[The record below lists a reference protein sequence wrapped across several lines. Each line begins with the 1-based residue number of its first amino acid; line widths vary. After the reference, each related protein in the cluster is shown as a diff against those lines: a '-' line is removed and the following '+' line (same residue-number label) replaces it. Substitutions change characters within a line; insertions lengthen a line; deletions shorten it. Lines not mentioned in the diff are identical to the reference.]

1 MNLIHAC
8 STSTIV
14 APYYTIHLF
23 FALSTHSQN
32 RPTSLGSPITFS
44 FFCVQ
49 NKRKTT
55 IKEIG
60 MADLEFLSD
69 ERGNY
74 ISFFIAA
81 DPKPQTTVASG
92 GGFGSML
99 MGTEGMSKAATNA
112 ESTGF
117 TVNLR
122 GLDVGSNKEKAA
134 QMSHL
139 LAAAEQKVVE
149 WSASGA
155 RKDDALAK
163 LTAEKD
169 ALLAEKYSLAAEKDG
184 LASTAASSAELESKL
199 AKCDAD
205 LAAASEASSKLS
217 QELAEATSALE
228 AANAKVTALEAAAA
242 EAETAGG
249 PNAEAVAAVEADLT
263 ALKRK
268 ADFKEE
274 FYKKEKDK
282 HKAALG
288 ELEEQIAALEAS
300 SAESNLALEAARQ
313 DLEAQVAKAAQVEEL
328 TASLEASQAQSAELE
343 SKLTALQSGSE
354 DSAAEVVR
362 LQAALE
368 TAQADVKTAQADAAA
383 AKAAAAEAAAAGAQ
397 VSESVVDKDALAA
410 AQAMVAELTA
420 AQTQATAAAKAS
432 EEKAETAAARVKAL
446 EAEVSELSASLAT
459 AKATAGAPAAAA
471 GDNSAAAAK
480 AKELQAELDEAQEMM
495 VSLQERT
502 DELEEELKKSK
513 KGDKAEAPET
523 DTAVVTK
530 LEAQVSEL
538 QASLEQAKKEAAEAK
553 GASSSSSGAAP
564 SNDSSGDTAKDLVAA
579 QAQIKKLQ
587 SSLAAA
593 GDESASAAKAKELQ
607 AELDEA
613 QEMMVTLQERT
624 DELEEELEKS
634 KKGDKAESP
643 EADTAAVTKLEA
655 QVSELQ
661 ASLEQAKKEAV
672 EAKTQHNAELKKMQD
687 SLGAQDSSGDAVGPP
702 GGQNDNNKSTNDAD
716 TAALEQKVGELE
728 KQLEAAKVA
737 AAAQAQEL
745 LVAREAASNASAPS
759 SAPVAAAAPAAAAP
773 AAPPIKVMIP
783 EREAAGFV
791 CGSGGKVE
799 ALTKGSKV
807 AKAEVPVGW
816 RLCKIGKEAVSAKI
830 SKKSLETKL
839 MSTRNMG
846 KKYSLTFEDPT
857 PPAAAPA
864 AAAAA
869 VTSNDGRSNSNA
881 ALEAQVADLTKA
893 LAAAQAQVDELQS
906 SLKAAGDNS
915 AAAAKAVELQTE
927 LDEAQ
932 EMMVTLQERTD
943 ELEEELEKSK
953 KDASAAAP
961 APEADTAAVTKLEA
975 QVSELQASLEQAKKE
990 AADVKAASAS
1000 SPPDAAPSNDSG
1012 DAAALATDLSTAQA
1026 QLQAAQDLATKSA
1039 AQVKGLEDE
1048 LAASQKQV
1056 DQHQVALSKERE
1068 RINEKVAEIEAAMA
1082 GQGIKLQSTEV
1093 EAAMAEMA
1101 KESVAREVEKNK
1113 AIEEKLQAVVV
1124 KLEKELEAAKA
1135 AKEVAPLDNAQ
1146 SAPGPQ
1152 AGSSDAAGDSAA
1164 AAAATVAALEKKVE
1178 SLEADLAAARNSA
1191 KGASLEAQK
1200 GGGNAKLEKELAELK
1215 KKEKALEAQIKKLKA
1230 EVIDGEKDEHSLEA
1244 KVVKLQKAL
1253 HAEEEKAT
1261 KLKEAAKASDS
1272 EVKTLKQEVKTLRT
1286 NLNKMSDS
1294 AVKLVKKLEG
1304 QVEKLEADVKKE
1316 AKEQDLI
1323 MAELQK
1329 LQHMEKEADKLED
1342 RAEENDKKL
1351 DAQAASAKKT
1361 RKDLRNARKKI
1372 AAIDTD
1378 SEEEEE
1384 PPPPPVKMNMAFEG
1398 MTAEDFTEEK
1408 KEQMMKDLAKAY
1420 GISDWRLVKI
1430 KGLKVGSLVLDIEV
1444 EGFEDLDA
1452 AKKFSKVSSL
1462 EPPPMDEA
1470 IYGRVQ
1476 AKVDKIVN
1484 PSKAIKVELE
1494 KFKGKVAEDEARIEK
1509 LHASLGELGSDLAAT
1524 KATLQEASA
1533 TAEKEGARAV
1543 ALEGAVAE
1551 AQKSIEALS
1560 GEGGEESLAQ
1570 RVAELSALVANK
1582 ETDLANALAD
1592 KAALESKLQSASS
1605 SEGDSDQPPGAQAN
1619 EEQAAELAEAQE
1631 MLLMLQERIDELQPL
1646 EAQVG
1651 ELNRQLAAQ
1660 AGASSSSGGG
1670 GEEGGSDQPP
1680 GAQANDEQA
1689 AELAEAQEMLLMLQE
1704 RIDELEPLEAQV
1716 AALAGREA
1724 ELKRQ
1729 LAALDGVGS
1738 SGAGGA
1744 GGAGNNTNDDDENAG
1759 AVNPMVAGNDVEGR
1773 NPDGIVMED
1782 HDVNPLVAGAQ
1793 EDAEAEEKA
1802 APEPLP
1808 PLVVTM
1814 DGGKPAGFTF
1824 DLGGVV
1830 VKATK
1835 SGAVAAAGVK
1845 AGWRLIKVE
1854 KTAVKATEKK
1864 MQIDAKLNKARIS
1877 GKKYTLT
1884 FDPPPPISEK
1894 DASASAAATTKPAA
1908 AAKATKAGASG
1919 KKVTA
1924 AAAQAMEEELT
1935 AARASAA
1942 ALTAAKEDL
1951 EKQVAILQAAA
1962 ASASA
1967 GGGGTAA
1974 DTEENDEM
1982 MMMLQERIDEL
1993 EPLEAKVAELQ
2004 AEAEASAERIAALES
2019 TKDPDLLEVQKLL
2032 ASAQAERDVASAR
2045 LADLEAAA
2053 ASAGGP
2059 GAQAHDGEGV
2069 NPLIG
2074 EEGGEAGAQGAP
2086 IQGEGGPDVPAAEL
2100 SLRQALA
2107 TANERAKLAEKKV
2120 AELQTTLEE
2129 AEAAAVELEE
2139 SMIAMADEGEAAAR
2153 VLELQKLLDEATAAK
2168 HEALKRAEAA
2178 DDAEGAAKLLLK
2190 RLQKENRKSI
2200 ASQQKLEEVQSMTN
2214 ASGGESGDGV
2224 SVAESAAA
2232 AAAEASATESE
2243 NALLLVISDLEERVA
2258 SMNEAKTVA
2267 DEKIDELTL
2276 ELEKVRQSSTQPE
2289 GESKPSPEEQ
2299 QQEEEDDDDS
2309 VASDEQAKEEPPAP
2323 QPQGQPQEETKSP
2336 EEQLAASKE
2345 ALRIALE
2352 RVDEAEMALAISEGV
2367 CDELKVSI
2375 EAVSDGNGSE
2385 VLFRLQKDLVTSQTH
2400 LRTAVAKKQTLE
2412 ERVQELS
2419 AQAVELSSAKAK
2431 AESEKTAAETAVN
2444 SLKLEASSAK
2454 VKQMEAEKVQGE
2466 ASAQALKLLQAL
2478 DLAQQELATQATSL
2492 ETLLTGDDAI
2502 IVQRVSKLQ
2511 KELKECRAQIAVS
2524 EQSMDSM
2531 TKAAEQMERTA
2542 AEREIE
2548 RDALERKLVNVRA
2561 EKTQLVEQAQ
2571 AAAAIARAQSTSET
2585 PKDEDQAGGEAE
2597 AVVEAVTP
2605 LSPTSTRTSTAVAPA
2620 ATEGVAWAP
2629 TAGAAGVSPGAYYSA
2644 VAESKVV
2651 AAQANLLVAEGRA
2664 RSVGLE
2670 LSKCQ
2675 RKVQELERTLAA
2687 LQPPQAVGV
2696 AQDPQADGQASGGAA
2711 AAAAARLVEVQDDL
2725 VSSSSEV
2732 DAQKQRAEDAEMAA
2746 SRLQAEASAATS
2758 RCEALEAALV
2768 KATGSSKA
2776 AAAATKA
2783 AQAVA
2788 KTTALASDAVQKDS
2802 SSSQA
2807 DTSAAAAAALEAAE
2821 ARAVT
2826 AERQAAEAA
2835 KTLKEAMADEGN
2847 LFARLLNLHNELVE
2861 ARGAADA
2868 AAREAA
2874 IALKRCD
2881 EAEAAQRAAQES
2893 SYKYQSEAL
2902 AAAASLAM
2910 AEQRANDLDQQITHA
2925 KQQESGARAALA
2937 ALTAN
2942 SSGDAAGSVVQD
2954 LVDAKALLEEQVATL
2969 TKTANKT
2976 ARLEKDKHGLETKLQ
2991 ALERQLVRQYSDLAA
3006 KQEVLDQEKAA
3017 NLLLAEAKASR
3028 LESSLLAATRAQAVT
3043 EASVAAL
3050 LSSSSS
3056 SSSSGSNDKEG
3067 ASDETTKS
3075 TLDSSGS
3082 SGGAVKMSASE
3093 VAILK
3098 EQARAAVSL
3107 QASLL
3112 VSQAKSERLTKHL
3125 DAAMRANKKRESSEG
3140 GELPEDDDDNDDE
3153 SSARVPSGAATITT
3167 DSALTPD
3174 ANSNLEADLVSA
3186 KASFLVAEA
3195 KCWQLENEL
3204 AAAQA
3209 RAEAATRALKA
3220 VDEGG
3225 NGEAS
3230 EVAAALAAAQ
3240 TAFADKLAGMAAALE
3255 AEAADRA
3262 ATERATEVAAATT
3275 AAVSDGGVETGSSRL
3290 QARLTAKQEG
3300 QGAAA
3305 SGALSPEQESS
3316 RLQARLDAKAAAEEA
3331 GKGIEPTPEANAA
3344 ATKLQALRRQKGAQ
3358 AIVAQKKLSA
3368 AGGNNEDLGGG
3379 GGVNLEAQV
3388 TALTQE
3394 LEKAKQEAA
3403 LLKEAA
3409 VALNGGDD
3417 AMVHMLQSLEDKV
3430 VTARDQ
3436 AQAADARTLAAQ
3448 ASAKEAVNKAAQW
3461 QAKVSALEHCLV
3473 QAATLTSSSS
3483 STGMGAGA
3491 GGASAND
3498 DAKVKLAVAEK
3509 EVSVLRN
3516 ALSSAHEAAAASGS
3530 DVTSLNARL
3539 QQELVASQLQHATRD
3554 ATLVA
3559 ADSKTSELQ
3568 QKVREL
3574 EATLVETATEDQSED
3589 VNHAFLLAAAQ
3600 LEASEAK
3607 AELLQESA
3615 RRAARVSEVKS
3626 LQNELVRAQRVAVEA
3641 KKSLDLMLDAAT
3653 KSQGEGEET
3662 GAVGE
3667 GEGDSGGASAI
3678 DARTSKSMARL
3689 DELHKELAKAQEA
3702 AEAGKEAFKDLAAAE
3717 EQRDKLFKDKRK
3729 LESKIKKLQ
3738 GEVKKQTEIAK
3749 AVTSA
3754 AGSSGGGS
3762 SGTAAITATIRVVF
3776 KKYDKDHSGSIDA
3789 SELRAVM
3796 DDLGIELD
3804 DEQADRVYRAV
3815 DKDNS
3820 GQIDIDEFAA
3830 WWHDRNSVMFTSAES
3845 ASELL
3850 AQVAAA
3856 EALAAGHQ
3864 LDKQTWQAKCA
3875 DLEEQLEVANQ
3886 AAMAAPK
3893 APVGAKEMAESAKAQ
3908 GLTHELQAMYASEL
3922 AAARATEKLVHDR
3935 VAALKVAAGQ
3945 RAEKN
3950 ANGDGHLSAIAE
3962 GDEDDDEGDGS
3973 GAKTTA
3979 SGATVKKE
3987 AFPPA
3992 TEEQQLAATK
4002 IQGKARQKKAKQRLF
4017 NKKAAAEVSIEATP
4031 ETNAAATKL
4040 QGRAR
4045 MKASKKD
4052 VATRK
4057 AKTQEARATAGPSE
4071 NAAAAALA
4079 SEAEAGYEAELLDT
4093 ERMLRKLRGNIQ
4105 ELEAAQLLAEGAPEQ
4120 MMEARARQELVQE
4133 NEDLREIANGMAD
4146 EREELLEELA
4156 GVRSKLARA
4165 EVMAGLDPSSGGGD
4179 AFGGDLALGVG
4190 GDRGARE
4197 SSSSLAVLN
4206 VTPEMMAELPA
4217 MEQELERLDAEASVL
4232 DDSAQAAEG
4241 NLLEAADALA
4251 QVIEDLASAE
4261 KDVADATALVES
4273 LKAEVETAKSAD
4285 ARGAQAEA
4293 KAAAMGGSGSLDEW
4307 QGALEELKAN
4317 GEMLVTERKAHED
4330 ACQAATVRIE
4340 TCERETNAATV
4351 QQLMLQEAL
4360 ENAPA
4365 DEVAALEQKTADLE
4379 AKLSEI
4385 AAEKQS
4391 AEQALSEAQA
4401 QLADCQER
4409 LLDNTAALMA
4419 IDRQIKL
4426 LEPTAI
4432 LAEAAGQ
4439 RLRLQQLHK
4448 ECERQN
4454 ASAEELS
4461 ARAEAALE
4469 EKRLE
4474 AEVIAQRV
4482 EDIR

>member
-538 QASLEQAKKEAAEAK
+538 QASLEQAKKEA
-553 GASSSSSGAAP
+553 
-564 SNDSSGDTAKDLVAA
+564 
-579 QAQIKKLQ
+579 
-587 SSLAAA
+587 
-593 GDESASAAKAKELQ
+593 
-607 AELDEA
+607 
-613 QEMMVTLQERT
+613 
-624 DELEEELEKS
+624 
-634 KKGDKAESP
+634 
-643 EADTAAVTKLEA
+643 
-655 QVSELQ
+655 
-661 ASLEQAKKEAV
+661 V

-857 PPAAAPA
+857 PPAAARA

-1605 SEGDSDQPPGAQAN
+1605 SEGDSDQPPGAQANEEQAAELAEAQEMLLMLQERIDELQPLEAQVGELNRQLAAQGGASSSSGGGGEEGDSDQPPGAQAN

-3098 EQARAAVSL
+3098 EQASAAVSL

>member
-1 MNLIHAC
+1 
-8 STSTIV
+8 
-14 APYYTIHLF
+14 
-23 FALSTHSQN
+23 
-32 RPTSLGSPITFS
+32 LGSPITFS

-471 GDNSAAAAK
+471 GDNSAA
-480 AKELQAELDEAQEMM
+480 
-495 VSLQERT
+495 
-502 DELEEELKKSK
+502 
-513 KGDKAEAPET
+513 
-523 DTAVVTK
+523 
-530 LEAQVSEL
+530 
-538 QASLEQAKKEAAEAK
+538 
-553 GASSSSSGAAP
+553 
-564 SNDSSGDTAKDLVAA
+564 
-579 QAQIKKLQ
+579 
-587 SSLAAA
+587 
-593 GDESASAAKAKELQ
+593 AAKAKELQ

-1680 GAQANDEQA
+1680 GAQANEEQAAELAEAQEMLLMLQERIDELQPLEAQVGELNRQLAAQAGASSSSGGGGEEGGSDQPPGAQANDEQA

-2620 ATEGVAWAP
+2620 ATEGVAGAP
-2629 TAGAAGVSPGAYYSA
+2629 TARAAGVSPGAYYSA

-3098 EQARAAVSL
+3098 EQASAAVSL

>member
-1 MNLIHAC
+1 VNLIHAC

-523 DTAVVTK
+523 DTAV
-530 LEAQVSEL
+530 
-538 QASLEQAKKEAAEAK
+538 
-553 GASSSSSGAAP
+553 
-564 SNDSSGDTAKDLVAA
+564 
-579 QAQIKKLQ
+579 
-587 SSLAAA
+587 
-593 GDESASAAKAKELQ
+593 
-607 AELDEA
+607 
-613 QEMMVTLQERT
+613 
-624 DELEEELEKS
+624 
-634 KKGDKAESP
+634 
-643 EADTAAVTKLEA
+643 VTKLEA

-1605 SEGDSDQPPGAQAN
+1605 SEGDSDQPPGAQANEEQAAELAEAQEMLLMLQERIDELQPLEAQVGELNRQLAAQGGASSSSGGGGEEGDSDQPPGAQAN

-2620 ATEGVAWAP
+2620 ATEGVAGAP